1 MIDFQ
6 SFTFNPFQENTY
18 LLFDE
23 TNSVIIIDPG
33 CYTSDEEKELTGFID
48 ANNLKPLMLLN
59 THCHIDHVLGNAFVF
74 KKYNLRPIIHSA
86 DLPILKS
93 LGQYGRAYGF
103 KVEDS
108 PEPLSFLDDLDE
120 ISFGNS
126 CLEIKHIPG
135 HAPGHVVFIDNQQKN
150 IFGGDVLFN
159 GSVGRTDLPYGD
171 HDTLIK
177 SIKQNLLTMDD
188 DYVVYPGHGPS
199 TNIGFEKKNN
209 PFLK

>member
-1 MIDFQ
+1 MIRFQ
-6 SFTFNPFQENTY
+6 KFTFNPFQENTY
-18 LLFDE
+18 LLYDE
-23 TNSVIIIDPG
+23 SNSAVIIDPG
-33 CYTSDEEKELTGFID
+33 CYTSEEEKEIVDFID
-48 ANNLKPLMLLN
+48 SNNLKPVMLLN
-59 THCHIDHVLGNAFVF
+59 THCHIDHVLGNSFIF
-74 KKYNLRPIIHSA
+74 KKYKLKPVIHSA

-108 PEPLSFLDDLDE
+108 PEPLNFLDDLDE
-120 ISFGNS
+120 VTFGNS
-126 CLEIKHIPG
+126 LLEIKHIPG
-135 HAPGHVVFIDNQQKN
+135 HAPGHVVFIDKKQKI
-150 IFGGDVLFN
+150 IFGGDVLFY
-159 GSVGRTDLPYGD
+159 GSIGRTDLPYGD

-188 DYVVYPGHGPS
+188 DFVVYPGHGPS